1 MNGLLHDGIRYEFM
15 LKDQHLLSAM
25 VHRTCSAYSGDL
37 LYVEVRTEDDGPIL
51 LIPWHS
57 VLWVRGPTG
66 DSIID
71 NRIDPPWT
79 IDSGDLP
86 KF

>member
-1 MNGLLHDGIRYEFM
+1 MGLLHEGDRYEMM
-15 LKDQHLLSAM
+15 LRNDVLLPVIIHRVGSA
-25 VHRTCSAYSGDL
+25 ASGDL

-57 VLWVRGPTG
+57 VVWVRSSTG

-71 NRIDPPWT
+71 NRVDPPWT
-79 IDSGDLP
+79 IG
-86 KF
+86 KAIV